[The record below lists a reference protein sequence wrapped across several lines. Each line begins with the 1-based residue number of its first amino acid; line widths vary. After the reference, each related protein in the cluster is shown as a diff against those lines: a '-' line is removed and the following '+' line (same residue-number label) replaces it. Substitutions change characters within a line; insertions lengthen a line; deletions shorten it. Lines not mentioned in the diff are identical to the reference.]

1 MGYNSVLMRK
11 EYSVGYNTKH
21 FDHEHYYASRSTKEL
36 QNLLKEAQEFVDKY
50 PQFERGRHNEYL
62 QLLKLKIAER
72 IGKKK
77 Q

>member
-1 MGYNSVLMRK
+1 MRK

-50 PQFERGRHNEYL
+50 PQFEQGWYNEYL
-62 QLLKLKIAER
+62 QTLKQKIAER

-77 Q
+77 

>member
-50 PQFERGRHNEYL
+50 PQFEQGWYNEYL
-62 QLLKLKIAER
+62 QTLKQKIAER

-77 Q
+77 